1 MSRNSLTPATKITD
15 LEPPAAMV
23 GREDMTMTTAR
34 EAVALRRRLNI
45 AHASRDYHKKRTA
58 ALAAQVRELKD
69 SHRIGFQEGS
79 AVATL
84 TAYLAIKDFG
94 MDGMTWLSERLKAVG
109 KNPPHS
115 AEVDTLVT
123 LSVIE
128 SMKKY
133 NPRRAAEVEASFAEF
148 LSGDSK

>member
-1 MSRNSLTPATKITD
+1 MPKSLS
-15 LEPPAAMV
+15 
-23 GREDMTMTTAR
+23 
-34 EAVALRRRLNI
+34 EAEKLRRKLNA
-45 AHASRDYHKKRTA
+45 AHASRDWHKKRA
-58 ALAAQVRELKD
+58 ATLADKVRELKD
-69 SHRIGFQEGS
+69 AHRIGFEEGS

-94 MDGMTWLSERLKAVG
+94 TDGMTWLSDRIKAVG
-109 KNPPHS
+109 KNPSHS

-133 NPRRAAEVEASFAEF
+133 SPTRAAQVEKSFQEF
-148 LSGDSK
+148 LAGDSTK